1 MGATQNSDEQRLAE
15 FTQKLDSFRPEGF
28 DDEKWS
34 NLKNS
39 VIGFH
44 EDEVKGLKIN
54 SAKMKE
60 EKDSL
65 SNKLTTL
72 QVSFDETSSKMKT
85 LEQKLAENQ
94 PEELKKAFENSQ
106 KEIEEK
112 YAKSLSEL
120 NKQLA
125 EKDESIKV
133 LKAGVLERDVMA
145 EFNKVAADKQ
155 WLGGGRE
162 LAQAF
167 IIGEHGEKFSRL
179 KMPDGSETLV
189 NKDSLDM
196 RQALNK
202 FLDTDVGKNL
212 LKSGLSGGGA
222 EGSAAT
228 GTGNG
233 KKLTQAEYDALSPQA
248 RMDFDIEGGQII

>member
-1 MGATQNSDEQRLAE
+1 MGTTSNTDDQRLAE
-15 FTQKLDSFRPEGF
+15 FSQKLDSFKPEGF
-28 DDEKWS
+28 DDEKWG
-34 NLKNS
+34 NLKAS

-60 EKDSL
+60 EKDTL
-65 SNKLTTL
+65 SSKLTAL
-72 QVSFDETSSKMKT
+72 QGSFDDTSAKMKT
-85 LEQKLAENQ
+85 LEQQLAENQ

-106 KEIEEK
+106 KEMEEK

-125 EKDESIKV
+125 ERDEAIKG

-162 LAQAF
+162 LAQSF

-179 KMPDGSETLV
+179 KMPDGSEVLV

-202 FLDTDVGKNL
+202 FLDTEVGKNL

-222 EGSAAT
+222 EGSAGT
-228 GTGNG
+228 GGNG
-233 KKLTQAEYDALSPQA
+233 KKLTQAEYDALGPQE
-248 RMDFDIEGGQII
+248 RMDFDISGGQII

>member
-1 MGATQNSDEQRLAE
+1 MGATTNTDDQLLAE
-15 FTQKLDSFRPEGF
+15 FTQKLDSFKPEGF
-28 DDEKWS
+28 DDAKWS
-34 NLKNS
+34 DFKKT
-39 VIGFH
+39 VAGFH
-44 EDEVKGLKIN
+44 EDTVTGLKIN

-60 EKDSL
+60 EKEAL
-65 SNKLTTL
+65 SKKLSDL
-72 QVSFDETSSKMKT
+72 QGSYDETSSKMKS

-106 KEIEEK
+106 KELEEK

-125 EKDESIKV
+125 EKDEAIKV
-133 LKAGVLERDVMA
+133 LNAGVLERDVLA
-145 EFNKVAADKQ
+145 KFNEVAADKQ

-162 LAQAF
+162 LAQSF

-222 EGSAAT
+222 EGSAASSS
-228 GTGNG
+228 GNG

>member
-1 MGATQNSDEQRLAE
+1 MGTTPNTDEQRLAE
-15 FTQKLDSFRPEGF
+15 FTQKLDSFKPEGF

-34 NLKNS
+34 SFKETVLNY
-39 VIGFH
+39 H

-60 EKDSL
+60 EKDAL
-65 SNKLTTL
+65 SSKLTTL
-72 QVSFDETSSKMKT
+72 QGSYDETSSKMKT

-106 KEIEEK
+106 KEMEEK

-120 NKQLA
+120 NRQLA
-125 EKDESIKV
+125 ERDETIKM
-133 LKAGVLERDVMA
+133 LNAGVLERDVLA
-145 EFNKVAADKQ
+145 KFNEVAADKQ

-212 LKSGLSGGGA
+212 LKSGLNGGGA
-222 EGSAAT
+222 EGSV
-228 GTGNG
+228 GTSGNG
-233 KKLTQAEYDALSPQA
+233 KKLTQAEYNALDPFA
-248 RMDFDIEGGQII
+248 RMDFDINGGQII